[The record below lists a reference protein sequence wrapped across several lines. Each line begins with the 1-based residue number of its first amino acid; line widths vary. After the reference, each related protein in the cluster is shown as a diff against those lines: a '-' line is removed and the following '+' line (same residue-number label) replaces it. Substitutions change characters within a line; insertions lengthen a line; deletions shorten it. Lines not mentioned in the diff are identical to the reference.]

1 MKVVVIGGS
10 GTIGSAVVEAL
21 RKSGHQ
27 VSAASR
33 KTVPPVDL
41 ERPETVATLLG
52 PTKAFDAVVVCAG
65 SGGWK
70 PLEKLTDEDFAFS
83 LRNKLMGQVNV
94 VRTAKDLVKDGG
106 SITVTSGILATQ
118 PQPGSTAI
126 SLVNGGLDAFVR
138 AAALEMPRGIRVNV
152 VSPPWVKESLRAM
165 KMDDSHGMSAADV
178 AKAYVAA
185 VEGTTSGQTLDPAKL
200 K

>member
-1 MKVVVIGGS
+1 MKVVVIGGN

-52 PTKAFDAVVVCAG
+52 LKKAFDAVVVCAG

-106 SITVTSGILATQ
+106 SITVTSGILATH
-118 PQPGSTAI
+118 PQPGSSAI
-126 SLVNGGLDAFVR
+126 SLVNAGLDAFVR

-185 VEGTTSGQTLDPAKL
+185 VEGTTNGQTLDPAKL